1 MMKNHSCSQTL
12 IKKPLVNALQLIALA
27 SAASLSSFS
36 MAAPMALEE
45 VVVTATKRSESIQ
58 DVPLAINA
66 ISGDFAREVNLN
78 DVKDMIKFSPGLS
91 GNSQDSF
98 LDTIS
103 VRGIVSNDFGNG
115 GDPSIGMYKN
125 GNYQGRN
132 GSAVSSLFDI
142 DRIEVLRG
150 PQGFLFGRN
159 AISGAISV
167 HTTKA
172 SLEGQEGY
180 VELDAG
186 ERDIFVAEGAV
197 NIPVSDNFALR
208 VAGYHSEEEG
218 WVDHL
223 PSGDKLLGHNKDA
236 ARISAKF
243 VTEKMDANLYV
254 EYEDRKQGGTVYVA
268 KEDQAY
274 QSLNA
279 LLANG
284 GLPTLAARG
293 KHGED
298 VSDLDLNGTG
308 QGIYDGGNVLSV
320 GLQID
325 YDLDEM
331 VLSSI
336 TGYKSHH
343 YAYAEDFDGTSAELF
358 WYGQDQEGDY
368 IEQEFRLTSN
378 NDGALSWYAGAS
390 YYEENIDTV
399 FTGNQSEE
407 IYCNIYWGGSCA
419 YAVYIDNT
427 YYSSSYFDSA
437 GGFSPASSGLIEDKN
452 RTVGKYQGYAG
463 YVDLSYQ
470 FTESV
475 SVSTGLRY
483 TYDEKEMS
491 QQSLPA
497 ESVFN
502 GGVQAPITNGVLTDK
517 ADWDEVTWRVAINYQ
532 PNDDTLLYFSTTT
545 GSKSGGFNSFS
556 LTPAGDKPAAFDEES
571 VISYELGYKG
581 TVLEGRAQL
590 TANVF
595 YYDYTDQQLTFA
607 YPDSPNITRVGN
619 IGQVDG
625 YGFEG
630 TAQAVLTDTLRFMT
644 GLSWFDSEVNE
655 VENFCENL
663 DVCEGEPQPSTPE
676 WTFFASLNTAIPVTG
691 GEWFGSL
698 SYSWEDKRATS
709 LNPNLSRNVR
719 GPREAQLSAGYRSEE
734 QWTVSVYVENL
745 TDEKY
750 YDGGNSNA
758 AADGSSFYPDSDINP
773 SRPRTA
779 GIRLGYEF

>member
-1 MMKNHSCSQTL
+1 MRKSNNSSPSFRKKLLANSIKSLTL
-12 IKKPLVNALQLIALA
+12 ATVAVLP
-27 SAASLSSFS
+27 SFAV
-36 MAAPMALEE
+36 AAPMALEE

-78 DVKDMIKFSPGLS
+78 DVKDMIKFSPGIS

-115 GDPSIGMYKN
+115 GDPSIGVYKN

-142 DRIEVLRG
+142 DRVEVLRG

-159 AISGAISV
+159 AISGAISS
-167 HTTKA
+167 HSNKA
-172 SLEGQEGY
+172 SLESQEGY
-180 VELDAG
+180 LELDVG
-186 ERDIFVAEGAV
+186 ERNVFVAEGAINMPV
-197 NIPVSDNFALR
+197 NDSFALR
-208 VAGYHSEEEG
+208 VAGYHSEEDG

-243 VTEKMDANLYV
+243 VSEKIDANFYV

-268 KEDQAY
+268 REDQAY
-274 QSLNA
+274 QALNGVLTGA
-279 LLANG
+279 
-284 GLPTLAARG
+284 GLPALAARP

-308 QGIYDGGNVLSV
+308 QGIYDDGNVLSV

-325 YDLDEM
+325 YDMENL
-331 VLSSI
+331 VLTSI

-343 YAYAEDFDGTSAELF
+343 YAYAEDYDGSSAQLF
-358 WYGQDQEGDY
+358 WYSQDQEGDY
-368 IEQEFRLTSN
+368 LEQEFRLTSN
-378 NDGALSWYAGAS
+378 SDGALSWYAGLS
-390 YYEENIDTV
+390 YYEEDIDTI
-399 FTGNQSEE
+399 FTGNQAEE

-419 YAVYIDNT
+419 YAVYLDNA
-427 YYSSSYFDSA
+427 YYSSAYFGSP
-437 GGFSPASSGLIEDKN
+437 GGFTPASSGLIEDKN
-452 RTVGKYQGYAG
+452 RTIGQYQGYAG

-470 FTESV
+470 FTETV
-475 SVSTGLRY
+475 SVSAGVRY

-497 ESVFN
+497 ESLFN
-502 GGVQAPITNGVLTDK
+502 GGVQAPLTEGVIKDK
-517 ADWDEVTWRVAINYQ
+517 EDWDEVTWRVVINYQ

-556 LTPAGDKPAAFDEES
+556 LTPAGDKPASFDEES

-581 TVLEGRAQL
+581 TLLDGRAQL
-590 TANVF
+590 TANTF

-630 TAQAVLTDTLRFMT
+630 TAQAVLTDTLRFML
-644 GLSWFDSEVNE
+644 GVSWFDSEVNE

-663 DVCEGEPQPSTPE
+663 DVCEGEPQPGAPE
-676 WTFFASLNTAIPVTG
+676 WTFFASLNTAIPVAG

-698 SYSWEDKRATS
+698 NYSWEDKRASS
-709 LNPNLSRNVR
+709 LNPNLSKDLR
-719 GPREAQLSAGYRSEE
+719 GPRELQLSAGYRSEQ

-745 TDEKY
+745 TDEEY
-750 YDGGNSNA
+750 YDGGVSNA